1 MNGDLFVQTL
11 RAMENV
17 SSVLLE
23 YLNYARDLTSH
34 SPTSTFKLMERSIIM
49 FNSYMAADFNRAFEW
64 VSKLSQQCRVMSYA
78 QFSKAMCVWLSW
90 TYSVFRNVGNYSRDY
105 DYAFKWNHEARL
117 VLIKVSLLQRQL
129 SQTVRQS
136 FFLSLIFFERT
147 CWNSRNW
154 WTRSGA
160 LYKCFDPYS
169 TAGETRVDGGGT
181 DHSNL
186 PCNKAVHQCYFVL
199 FLFNHIYEA
208 IKAYK
213 SSGCE
218 LCRIVPVSNAIWQ

>member
-136 FFLSLIFFERT
+136 FFLVWFFSNGHVGIHETDEPVLVRYTNVLIPIPQQVRLEWMVVVQTTAICRATKQCTSAILFYFF
-147 CWNSRNW
+147 
-154 WTRSGA
+154 
-160 LYKCFDPYS
+160 S
-169 TAGETRVDGGGT
+169 TTYMR
-181 DHSNL
+181 
-186 PCNKAVHQCYFVL
+186 Q
-199 FLFNHIYEA
+199 
-208 IKAYK
+208 
-213 SSGCE
+213 
-218 LCRIVPVSNAIWQ
+218 